1 MTLFELTVALAI
13 SSGVA
18 ILLVGLGE
26 LLAEKVGVL
35 NIGLEGIMLM
45 GAVAGFIGGY
55 RTGNPILALLF
66 AAGVGGVFNLVFG
79 LATVALKADQI
90 ICGLALVFMGIG
102 FSGEWGKT
110 YISDPASGTISTWRV
125 PGLSDIPVLGPILF
139 RQVWFVYV
147 ALFLPL
153 LAWFLLNHTRHGLN
167 MRAIGDDPAAADA
180 AGIPVFRWQMFYVFV
195 CGAIGGVGG
204 GYLSLGVIQH
214 WSDGLTS
221 GLGWIALAIV
231 FVAGWR
237 PVGLI
242 FAACLFGGLHAL
254 NDVAQQYGWPI
265 PSEFLSMLPYLGTFA
280 VVIVRGV
287 WYRRRVGYGVAPQA
301 LGIPFIRS

>member
-1 MTLFELTVALAI
+1 VNLFELTVALAI
-13 SSGVA
+13 SSGAA

-45 GAVAGFIGGY
+45 GAVAGFIGGFH
-55 RTGNPILALLF
+55 TGSPVLGLLF
-66 AAGVGGVFNLVFG
+66 AAGVGGVFNLAFG

-102 FSGEWGKT
+102 FSGEWGKH
-110 YISDPASGTISTWRV
+110 YISQTASGTISTWRV
-125 PGLSDIPVLGPILF
+125 PGFSDIPLLGPIFF

-147 ALFLPL
+147 ALFLPF
-153 LAWFLLNHTRHGLN
+153 LALFLLNRTRHGMN

-180 AGIPVFRWQMFYVFV
+180 AGIPVVRWQMFYVFV
-195 CGAIGGVGG
+195 CGAIGGLGG

-214 WSDGLTS
+214 WSDQLTS

-231 FVAGWR
+231 FVASWR

-242 FAACLFGGLHAL
+242 FAAGLFGGLHAL

-280 VVIVRGV
+280 VVIARGF
-287 WYRRRVGYGVAPQA
+287 WYRRRGVAGAAPEA